1 MTVRARKLLPTA
13 TAVLVSVAA
22 LALAAPVHAQDGR
35 GEAGPQRQPRLTK
48 PPKMSKFVEAEYPAA
63 EKSAGKTSS
72 VVLEIAIDDAGKVQ
86 DVVVVTSGGKVFDD
100 AAIAAAKQF
109 VFDPAEIDFKPAPVK
124 ITYRYDFTIK
134 VEPTGPV
141 VNFEG
146 VVKNR
151 FTKKP
156 LAGITIQ
163 VDALPPVKTDDLG
176 HFELAGVAE
185 GAHKVVISGPGLATI
200 ETDETIEK
208 GKKLEVKYA
217 VEPQEEA
224 IEGEEKPDVE
234 VVTVGTRIQK
244 QSSSTAID
252 ASEGRR
258 VAGTGGDTLKVVQN
272 LPGVA
277 RAALGSGALVVW
289 GAAPQDTRVYVEGV
303 RVPLLYHM
311 GGFRST
317 INSDVVRGIELAPGG
332 YGAQYGRGLGG
343 LVTVD
348 LRTLRSDGVHGY
360 VSSDLIDGS
369 AMVEAPIDAKTR
381 VAVAARKSW
390 LDRTLSLFTAKDVSA
405 YVPIPSYWD
414 GVFKV
419 ERDLRPNES
428 VSFVLLGSGDSLV
441 RTVPN
446 VDPAQVKSEQNDISY
461 WRTMLL
467 YKRQFEDGSSVFLT
481 PSYGRDHSRTLS
493 RFGGAPTDLDIHSE
507 DFGLRAGH
515 RARLS
520 PLVTTTVGLDF
531 EATRSDLSR
540 VGAVTLPP
548 REGDVHVF
556 GQPPG
561 DQVNADDWHTAL
573 GSVAPYFQGDFA
585 LFGDRLHV
593 TAGVR
598 LDAFFSNG
606 SRVTPVTG
614 ETPAIGFTHQET
626 FLEPRIA
633 VRWQASDRVS
643 LKAAF
648 GVYHQSP
655 LAEDLSAVFGNPS
668 LGIARAT
675 HLLIGGAW
683 RPIDGVAVEATVF
696 GSKSSNLASRS
707 ASETPLLAQALV
719 MEGEG
724 RAYGGQILVRK
735 ELAKG
740 FFGWVSYSM
749 IRSERMDHPGNSWR
763 LFDYDQT
770 HVATLVGSYDMG
782 RGWELGARVRYT
794 SGFPRTPVVG
804 AYFNTR
810 RDLYEPYFGAQ
821 NTARIPAFFAVDLRL
836 AKRWILGGGPAAPGE
851 AGEGKQPTRLEVFL
865 DVQNVTNR
873 SNREDVVYDY
883 AYRTRDYIT
892 GLPILPVLGAR
903 LEW

>member
-1 MTVRARKLLPTA
+1 VSRALV
-13 TAVLVSVAA
+13 AVSIALTG
-22 LALAAPVHAQDGR
+22 LALAAPARAQDGR
-35 GEAGPQRQPRLTK
+35 GEAGPQRQPQLTK
-48 PPKMSKFVEAEYPAA
+48 PPKMSKFVEAEYPVA
-63 EKSAGKTSS
+63 ERAAGKTSS
-72 VVLEIAIDDAGKVQ
+72 VVLEIAIDDKGKVQ
-86 DVVVVTSGGKVFDD
+86 DVVVVTSGGKTFDD

-163 VDALPPVKTDDLG
+163 VDALPAAKTDDLG
-176 HFELAGVAE
+176 HFELKGVAE

-217 VEPQEEA
+217 VEPQEELV
-224 IEGEEKPDVE
+224 EGEEKPDVE

-348 LRTLRSDGVHGY
+348 LRTLRSDRVHGY

-369 AMVEAPIDAKTR
+369 AMVEAPIDGKTR
-381 VAVAARKSW
+381 VAIAARKSW
-390 LDRTLSLFTAKDVSA
+390 LDRTLSLFTSKDVSA

-414 GVFKV
+414 GVFKI

-428 VSFVLLGSGDSLV
+428 VSFVMLGSGDTLV

-481 PSYGRDHSRTLS
+481 PSYGRDHTRTLS
-493 RFGGAPTDLDIHSE
+493 RFGGAPTDLDIRSE

-515 RARLS
+515 RAKLS
-520 PLVTTTVGLDF
+520 PLLTTTVGLDF

-548 REGDVHVF
+548 REGDIHVF

-561 DQVNADDWHTAL
+561 DQVNADDWHTTL
-573 GSVAPYFQGDFA
+573 GSVAPYFQGDFS

-593 TAGVR
+593 SAGVR

-606 SRVTPVTG
+606 SRVTPVKG
-614 ETPAIGFTHQET
+614 DTPPIGFTHQET
-626 FLEPRIA
+626 YVEPRIA
-633 VRWQASDRVS
+633 VRWQASERLM
-643 LKAAF
+643 LKGAF

-675 HLLIGGAW
+675 QLLLGGAV
-683 RPIDGVAVEATVF
+683 RPVDGIVVEATVF

-740 FFGWVSYSM
+740 FFGWISYSM
-749 IRSERMDHPGNSWR
+749 IRSERMDHPGTTWR

-770 HVATLVGSYDMG
+770 HVATLVGSYDLG
-782 RGWELGARVRYT
+782 KGFELGARVRYT

-821 NTARIPAFFAVDLRL
+821 NTTRIPAFFAVDLRL
-836 AKRWILGGGPAAPGE
+836 AKRWILGGGPVVEGAEGE
-851 AGEGKQPTRLEVFL
+851 RAQPTRLEVFL